1 MFTKIQK
8 KNLYVYKNTKPH
20 TYIFT
25 KITRKRYTCTRCVL
39 NDQSTKIWF
48 LDQQKSFDR
57 VEWGWVDHVPSK
69 FNFGEQFREWVQM
82 LFNYA
87 QICIKTNGFVS
98 KYFNISRSCS
108 QCCTIVPL
116 VYILQAELVACA
128 IRGDSEKQGV
138 KLHGGKDG
146 EYIETKL
153 CMSADDTQLFNK
165 NDECQK
171 IF

>member
-1 MFTKIQK
+1 MIYNKRNTKIQSPHLYVYKNTKK

-57 VEWGWVDHVPSK
+57 VEWRWVDHVPSK

-82 LFNYA
+82 LFKYS
-87 QICIKTNGFVS
+87 QTYIKTNGFVS
-98 KYFNISRSCS
+98 RYFTISRSYR
-108 QCCTIVPL
+108 QTV
-116 VYILQAELVACA
+116 Q
-128 IRGDSEKQGV
+128 
-138 KLHGGKDG
+138 
-146 EYIETKL
+146 
-153 CMSADDTQLFNK
+153 
-165 NDECQK
+165 
-171 IF
+171 